1 MDGVLGAA
9 KQFARIDCTI
19 HKIMYVIFI
28 FIGIGIFILGYK
40 SRNNTTSMTS
50 DATGTLSNVTVS
62 KHSVDMTVTYTSNGN
77 GGYTSVVTNGW
88 LAYKATVDNVRE
100 GKLDDG
106 TMKVQIDVRSDQLNP
121 QRFNYLFEWYDAQ
134 GMKIDSAT
142 ATWQN
147 RFIKPQETIT
157 LSAVAPTRT
166 CSRWVLK
173 LSDEKQPFTPN
184 N

>member
-1 MDGVLGAA
+1 MTSRVLASHAVAA
-9 KQFARIDCTI
+9 LLLS
-19 HKIMYVIFI
+19 
-28 FIGIGIFILGYK
+28 LGC
-40 SRNNTTSMTS
+40 NTT
-50 DATGTLSNVTVS
+50 N
-62 KHSVDMTVTYTSNGN
+62 TYTSNGN

-157 LSAVAPTRT
+157 LGAVAPTRT

>member
-1 MDGVLGAA
+1 MTSRVLASNA
-9 KQFARIDCTI
+9 LVALLLS
-19 HKIMYVIFI
+19 
-28 FIGIGIFILGYK
+28 LGC
-40 SRNNTTSMTS
+40 NTT
-50 DATGTLSNVTVS
+50 N
-62 KHSVDMTVTYTSNGN
+62 TYTSNGN

-173 LSDEKQPFTPN
+173 LSDEKQPFTRSTSCTAPPSSFPPHSPCSLVARTRSTRIRRAPRSS
-184 N
+184 